1 MSLTIQIDSREKARA
16 IAKIIAEFDKQGV
29 KHYISKLWAGDYMS
43 LDNPRLIIDRKQNL
57 SEYCANTC
65 QNHDRFRNELIRAQ
79 ENGIKLIILIEHNN
93 RIKSIDDVETWENPR
108 RKVKTKVWV
117 DDQVA
122 IDENGEKYWI
132 AGHYKINEIE
142 TKAMAGKTLAQV
154 MRTQER
160 KYGCK
165 FMFCDKL
172 HTGKRII
179 EILGGDKIDR
189 E

>member
-16 IAKIIAEFDKQGV
+16 ITKIVAEFDRQGV
-29 KHYISKLWAGDYMS
+29 KYYVSKLWAGDYMS
-43 LDNPRLIIDRKQNL
+43 LGNPRLIIDRKQNL

-79 ENGIKLIILIEHNN
+79 ENGIKLVILIEHSN
-93 RIKSIDDVETWENPR
+93 RIRSIDDVETWENPR
-108 RKVKTKVWV
+108 RKVKHRVWIE
-117 DDQVA
+117 DRLA
-122 IDENGEKYWI
+122 TDEDGEDYWV
-132 AGHYKINEIE
+132 AGHFDTVETE
-142 TKAMAGKTLAQV
+142 TKAMTGKTLAQV

-172 HTGKRII
+172 HTGRRII
-179 EILGGDKIDR
+179 EILGGEKID
-189 E
+189 

>member
-16 IAKIIAEFDKQGV
+16 ITKILAEFDKQGV

-79 ENGIKLIILIEHNN
+79 ENGIKLIILIEHSNQ
-93 RIKSIDDVETWENPR
+93 IKSIDDIEKWENPR
-108 RKVKTKVWV
+108 RKVRSRVWV
-117 DDQVA
+117 EDRLVT
-122 IDENGEKYWI
+122 DENSEEYWV
-132 AGHYKINEIE
+132 AGHYETVETE
-142 TKAMAGKTLAQV
+142 TKAMTGKTLAQV

-160 KYGCK
+160 KYGCE
-165 FMFCDKL
+165 FHFCDKL
-172 HTGKRII
+172 HTGKKII
-179 EILGGDKIDR
+179 ELLGGDR
-189 E
+189 H

>member
-1 MSLTIQIDSREKARA
+1 MGLTIQIDSREKARA
-16 IAKIIAEFDKQGV
+16 ITKIVDEFNRQDV

-57 SEYCANTC
+57 SEICANVC

-79 ENGIKLIILIEHNN
+79 ENGIKLVILIEHSNQ
-93 RIKSIDDVETWENPR
+93 IKSIDDVETWENPR
-108 RKVKTKVWV
+108 RKVKTKVWIE
-117 DDQVA
+117 DELDN
-122 IDENGEKYWI
+122 DENGDEYWI
-132 AGHYKINEIE
+132 AGHYETIEVE
-142 TKAMAGKTLAQV
+142 TKAMTGKTLAQV

-179 EILGGDKIDR
+179 EILGGEKID
-189 E
+189 

>member
-1 MSLTIQIDSREKARA
+1 MNNLTIQIDSREKARA
-16 IAKIIAEFDKQGV
+16 ITKIIAEFDKQGV

-65 QNHDRFRNELIRAQ
+65 QNHERFRNELIRAQ
-79 ENGIKLIILIEHNN
+79 ENGIKLIILIEHSN

-108 RKVKTKVWV
+108 RKVKSKVWV
-117 DDQVA
+117 DDVLTV
-122 IDENGEKYWI
+122 DENGDEYWI
-132 AGHYKINEIE
+132 AGHYETIIKE
-142 TKAMAGKTLAQV
+142 TKAMTGKTLAQV

-179 EILGGDKIDR
+179 EILGGDQID
-189 E
+189 